1 MTQMDVTTER
11 DGELLTVTVRGEID
25 AHTCEELAGRLDT
38 ELVDGVTSLV
48 VEAAGI
54 DFVDSSGLRVLVKA
68 ANRLDGTITVRGA
81 NDTFR
86 RLLEIT
92 GLADEFRLES

>member
-11 DGELLTVTVRGEID
+11 DGESLTVTVEGEID
-25 AHTCEELAGRLDT
+25 AHTCEELTARLDA
-38 ELVDGVTSLV
+38 ELVDGVSSLV

-68 ANRLDGTITVRGA
+68 ANRLDGSVTIRGA
-81 NDTFR
+81 SDTFR

-92 GLADEFRLES
+92 GLVDDFRLES